1 MTSERFKEIT
11 ARCQPHPVFSS
22 DWTHYYSNDFADSLL
37 PEAGIVKGKHLQFY
51 DGAEIV
57 PLNGAF
63 PQRFLY
69 LSPNSTPLALTF
81 FSFPKGVKACE
92 KWPMVQPDDNELCA
106 FFETDINDRMKVCF
120 RAGEVFKNYLHNH
133 ALQYGT
139 KDLSAHIGSLVAVT
153 NIGEFQAFFKD
164 EISHYKMLSF
174 IGKMI
179 KIDMTPQ
186 SQIVTRGVL
195 VTAVTPILSEPAG
208 NNKRANPEKKHVFIR
223 IDFKITDRNFH
234 HGVVRIIMHGEEIF
248 STTLLPNVFFS
259 GTKKTSEKISSVI
272 HSLKSVELGEKAPEN
287 ENIPSGDYYLYWD
300 CTEHVDSIKPDDTLL
315 ILFDFVTPDGQKAT
329 TQYTTPPR
337 KVLIRKLKINN
348 FITILGEDDEE
359 IRIFGDNIIERQ
371 NKFISRIPKE
381 VYDRL
386 KDEFLL
392 ILHLPEIMVKL
403 DWLHGALCQIHWL
416 EGSGKSLKFPY
427 EFFMSEK
434 RVENVDRKNLEEYF
448 KEIMCL
454 DKSDCF
460 VSTSEGDRANLFL
473 YNTKWDRVK
482 DALSKFKENLPQKR
496 TGEPIG
502 NDLKLFYEKS
512 EYEKAKKD
520 APKMKEYINESYF
533 QSFELGSELDLDDVG
548 AALGK
553 YSLRCYYQ
561 GNLNIEPLSKHYF
574 LAIKSIKCRFFDDFC
589 FEDDKTSFF
598 SQCLGVW
605 PYATQTSKYKS
616 FISDIL
622 KMTDPFPNNILKTV
636 AFSFIEELILEILK
650 ENVETKLLTR
660 GTATRMARK
669 MAKKWGSIYL
679 DNATFC
685 AFREFIKKF
694 ISVSCKDFFIYS
706 PLKTIDDEFVKKT
719 FPIHEK

>member
-1 MTSERFKEIT
+1 MNSEKFAEIT
-11 ARCQPHPVFSS
+11 ANCQPHKVFSS
-22 DWTHYYSNDFADSLL
+22 DWGHYYSDDFADSLL
-37 PEAGIVKGKHLQFY
+37 PDAGIVKGKHLRFY

-208 NNKRANPEKKHVFIR
+208 NNKRANPENPHVFIR
-223 IDFKITDRNFH
+223 IDFRITDKDFH
-234 HGVVRIIMHGEEIF
+234 HGMVRIIMRGEELF
-248 STTLLPNVFFS
+248 STTLLPNVFYS
-259 GTKKTSEKISSVI
+259 GNKETSEKINSVI
-272 HSLKSVELGEKAPEN
+272 HSLKSVELGGETPEN
-287 ENIPSGDYYLYWD
+287 ETIPSGDYFLYWD
-300 CTEHVDSIKPDDTLL
+300 CTEHVDSIKPNDTLL

-359 IRIFGDNIIERQ
+359 IRIFGDSIIERQ
-371 NKFISRIPKE
+371 KKFINRIPKE
-381 VYDRL
+381 VYAQL
-386 KDEFLL
+386 KEKHKL

-416 EGSGKSLKFPY
+416 EGSGESLTFPY
-427 EFFMSEK
+427 DFFMSEE
-434 RVENVDRKNLEEYF
+434 RVKNVDRKNLEGYF
-448 KEIMCL
+448 TDIRYLSIENLSFAPSNPDGK
-454 DKSDCF
+454 
-460 VSTSEGDRANLFL
+460 NLFL
-473 YNTKWDRVK
+473 Y
-482 DALSKFKENLPQKR
+482 DALDDTTKAYRSFYRNLAKRTANGTIGGNEKFKKNKRDNDVPVNEN
-496 TGEPIG
+496 
-502 NDLKLFYEKS
+502 F
-512 EYEKAKKD
+512 
-520 APKMKEYINESYF
+520 F
-533 QSFELGSELDLDDVG
+533 QSFSVGSELGDFDDIG
-548 AALGK
+548 AALGL
-553 YSLRCYYQ
+553 YAQRCYYQ
-561 GNLNIEPLSKHYF
+561 GF
-574 LAIKSIKCRFFDDFC
+574 LYKEDGYNHWLLDINSVKCRFFDDFN
-589 FEDDKTSFF
+589 FKDKELSLNPKTWY
-598 SQCLGVW
+598 SQPLGVW
-605 PYATQTSKYKS
+605 N
-616 FISDIL
+616 FDL
-622 KMTDPFPNNILKTV
+622 NNPQKPVRT
-636 AFSFIEELILEILK
+636 FLEIIIEDGKWYRLCNVTFRDLK
-650 ENVETKLLTR
+650 
-660 GTATRMARK
+660 
-669 MAKKWGSIYL
+669 SIL
-679 DNATFC
+679 QKCLVNPC
-685 AFREFIKKF
+685 E
-694 ISVSCKDFFIYS
+694 DFYIHS
-706 PLKTIDDEFVKKT
+706 PLKIIDDEFLKK
-719 FPIHEK
+719 IIRIY

>member
-1 MTSERFKEIT
+1 MTPEKFNSIT
-11 ARCQPHPVFSS
+11 ANCQPHKVFSC
-22 DWTHYYSNDFADSLL
+22 DWGHYYSDDFADSLL
-37 PEAGIVKGKHLQFY
+37 PDAGIVKGSHLRFY

-164 EISHYKMLSF
+164 EIPHYKMLSF

-208 NNKRANPEKKHVFIR
+208 NNKRTNPEKKHVFIR
-223 IDFKITDRNFH
+223 IDFKITD
-234 HGVVRIIMHGEEIF
+234 
-248 STTLLPNVFFS
+248 
-259 GTKKTSEKISSVI
+259 
-272 HSLKSVELGEKAPEN
+272 
-287 ENIPSGDYYLYWD
+287 
-300 CTEHVDSIKPDDTLL
+300 
-315 ILFDFVTPDGQKAT
+315 
-329 TQYTTPPR
+329 
-337 KVLIRKLKINN
+337 
-348 FITILGEDDEE
+348 
-359 IRIFGDNIIERQ
+359 
-371 NKFISRIPKE
+371 
-381 VYDRL
+381 
-386 KDEFLL
+386 
-392 ILHLPEIMVKL
+392 
-403 DWLHGALCQIHWL
+403 
-416 EGSGKSLKFPY
+416 
-427 EFFMSEK
+427 
-434 RVENVDRKNLEEYF
+434 
-448 KEIMCL
+448 
-454 DKSDCF
+454 
-460 VSTSEGDRANLFL
+460 
-473 YNTKWDRVK
+473 
-482 DALSKFKENLPQKR
+482 
-496 TGEPIG
+496 
-502 NDLKLFYEKS
+502 
-512 EYEKAKKD
+512 
-520 APKMKEYINESYF
+520 
-533 QSFELGSELDLDDVG
+533 
-548 AALGK
+548 
-553 YSLRCYYQ
+553 
-561 GNLNIEPLSKHYF
+561 
-574 LAIKSIKCRFFDDFC
+574 
-589 FEDDKTSFF
+589 
-598 SQCLGVW
+598 
-605 PYATQTSKYKS
+605 
-616 FISDIL
+616 
-622 KMTDPFPNNILKTV
+622 TV

-685 AFREFIKKF
+685 EFREFIKKF

-706 PLKTIDDEFVKKT
+706 PLKTIDDEFVKKR
-719 FPIHEK
+719 IRIY